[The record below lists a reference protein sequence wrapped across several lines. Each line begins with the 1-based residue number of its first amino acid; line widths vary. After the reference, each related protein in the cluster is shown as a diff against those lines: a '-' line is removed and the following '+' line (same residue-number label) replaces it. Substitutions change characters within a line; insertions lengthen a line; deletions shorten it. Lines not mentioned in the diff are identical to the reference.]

1 MKIAGK
7 EIGFKRT
14 VLAHCKLT
22 DIAPDRSI
30 PKFFTERILSTDYA
44 VAQTAAAQ
52 FIAIMNEGYEQAKHL
67 EDPDYVPQPFKAAD
81 LLSLTEAE
89 FNALYTEAI
98 GVYNNDGKTTV
109 EVAPPK
115 GKKTAKRGASN

>member
-1 MKIAGK
+1 
-7 EIGFKRT
+7 
-14 VLAHCKLT
+14 
-22 DIAPDRSI
+22 
-30 PKFFTERILSTDYA
+30 
-44 VAQTAAAQ
+44 
-52 FIAIMNEGYEQAKHL
+52 MNEGYEQAKHL